1 MAPPVLRLKVVRK
14 PLIKAKMDVRFPAN
28 VAVDEFLTVVKANGT
43 YTFGVDYTLLG
54 PGSFSDPTLAMVAVL
69 DRVTGAYKTVTL
81 ADILA
86 SLDPDLNAIAAL
98 TGAGLL
104 ARTGTNTWSLR
115 STIAPAA
122 GITVSNGDGV
132 AGNPTLV
139 LANDLAA
146 LEGLSGTGIARRT
159 GTDAW
164 SVGTAVTNS
173 ELATMLNN
181 TFKGN
186 VSGSTAVPSDLTAA
200 QVAAALPL
208 VTTSAKGLAPTLPN
222 DATKYLDGT
231 GAYSIPPGGVT
242 QVFAT
247 VAAYQAAT
255 VTLADDTP
263 IYIANYYAGTDGG
276 GHWCRIKSVAP
287 SHPAYHTS
295 ANGKYAVLAE
305 VNPNFRQFGAN
316 TDGSD
321 CAPYWNIWLKYCA
334 ATAWVS
340 SLHIPTGNWIFS
352 TRPDPIM
359 TSQLPW
365 GRTITGDGLQNTILY
380 ASYST
385 GAFFGMI
392 HLLPNANG
400 GGLVVKDL
408 QIISQ
413 RTDFSSGAAIATH
426 DGYVKTMTV
435 GGTITTGNVLTAT
448 VGGTAVNYTV
458 LAGDTKQSI
467 AYAMATAINAN
478 STIFNTIFAI
488 AIPCDDKIVLISKV
502 SAPATLTTG
511 TTGATTLTAA
521 TVGQQTTGYIVLE
534 RLNVTANNGWS
545 FSVYFDGRRE
555 DLSPLGVRDVSI
567 SGCNF
572 FGGQVASA
580 AFYTTNGLSVVNS
593 ACIQA
598 GGTSGTLILDGL
610 SGNPIQN
617 FSWSGNA
624 INDIAFGW
632 AAFGT
637 INVGKILGNVV
648 NGSNTDHIKVM
659 TGNIVG
665 TAQTNWTNSAYVT

>member
-1 MAPPVLRLKVVRK
+1 MTILSAIEIWRDYETDGVPASGPHQPVKR
-14 PLIKAKMDVRFPAN
+14 DVRQW
-28 VAVDEFLTVVKANGT
+28 
-43 YTFGVDYTLLG
+43 GVMLESLLAQLGLGYATLALLNADLAHG
-54 PGSFSDPTLAMVAVL
+54 ASTLAMVYADSTAANNGIYVKSGASGSGSWTRVGDL
-69 DRVTGAYKTVTL
+69 QISVIQLTVTGGTGNAIVATAPISPLTPAQHLYLLIPTTNNTGATTIAINGGAAVAIKNALNGTL
-81 ADILA
+81 ASGSLIMGNAALMCWNADHYQLMIAAAIDGNAILA
-86 SLDPDLNAIAAL
+86 DAQAAATSAASSATTATNQANIA
-98 TGAGLL
+98 
-104 ARTGTNTWSLR
+104 S
-115 STIAPAA
+115 STIGMVVYP
-122 GITVSNGDGV
+122 
-132 AGNPTLV
+132 
-139 LANDLAA
+139 
-146 LEGLSGTGIARRT
+146 
-159 GTDAW
+159 
-164 SVGTAVTNS
+164 
-173 ELATMLNN
+173 
-181 TFKGN
+181 
-186 VSGSTAVPSDLTAA
+186 
-200 QVAAALPL
+200 
-208 VTTSAKGLAPTLPN
+208 
-222 DATKYLDGT
+222 
-231 GAYSIPPGGVT
+231 
-242 QVFAT
+242 T
-247 VAAYQAAT
+247 VAAFAAAT
-255 VTLADDTP
+255 VSLADDTP

-276 GHWCRIKSVAP
+276 GHWCRIKSVTP
-287 SHPAYHTS
+287 SHPAYHLS

-305 VNPNFRQFGAN
+305 KKPDFRQFGAN

-321 CAPYWNIWLKYCA
+321 CTPYWNIWLKYCA

-359 TSQLPW
+359 TSGLPW

-380 ASYST
+380 PSYST

-400 GGLVVKDL
+400 GGLAIRDL

-413 RTDFSSGAAIATH
+413 RTDFGSGAAIATH

-467 AYAMATAINAN
+467 AYAMASAINAN

-488 AIPCDDKIVLISKV
+488 AIPCDDKIVLISKA

-511 TTGATTLTAA
+511 TTGATTLTVA
-521 TVGQQTTGYIVLE
+521 TVGQQTTGYITIE
-534 RLNVTANNGWS
+534 RLNITANNGWS
-545 FSVYFDGRRE
+545 FSLHFDGRRE
-555 DLSPLGVRDVSI
+555 DISPLGIRDVSI

-598 GGTSGTLILDGL
+598 GGTSGTLILDGV
-610 SGNPIQN
+610 SGNPSQN

-624 INDIAFGW
+624 INDISLGW

-637 INVGKILGNVV
+637 INVGNILGNVV